1 MRSDPGILHALE
13 CPNHETLVLS
23 YSGCTPGSDLP
34 KDLLLSKIHHCLR
47 KYCLFSCACATHLS
61 STYFPALHR
70 FLGSYCLSEL
80 LHGGRSVTAEA
91 IRLILAGNPE
101 KSPPESTTPPHE
113 NSNLKL
119 PLFRRPKAHIPFS
132 NPKTRPHT
140 SSQYTSSPPQPRE
153 GKTMSTQ
160 TPFPLPS
167 ILPPHLYVT
176 LSINREHQGYSDGFQ
191 RFRQTESRREK
202 RKGSREV

>member
-13 CPNHETLVLS
+13 GPNHETLVLS
-23 YSGCTPGSDLP
+23 YSGCTPGSDFP

-91 IRLILAGNPE
+91 IPLFSQATRRKARLKARRHHTRIRILSFHYLEGP
-101 KSPPESTTPPHE
+101 KHTSPSQTPKLGPT
-113 NSNLKL
+113 L
-119 PLFRRPKAHIPFS
+119 PLNTPRHPPNQEREKQCPRKPPS
-132 NPKTRPHT
+132 PSP
-140 SSQYTSSPPQPRE
+140 QSSPLI
-153 GKTMSTQ
+153 STS
-160 TPFPLPS
+160 PSPS
-167 ILPPHLYVT
+167 IA
-176 LSINREHQGYSDGFQ
+176 SIKGVLTDFKNVD
-191 RFRQTESRREK
+191 RQSRREK